1 MFWSQLPE
9 AIVIVI
15 PTNGL
20 SWCLC
25 HIPPQTKLILFS
37 FCRFTYFEV
46 AQLLKATEV
55 EEVFVK
61 SGLKSEYETYVVPLM
76 KRQ

>member
-1 MFWSQLPE
+1 
-9 AIVIVI
+9 
-15 PTNGL
+15 
-20 SWCLC
+20 
-25 HIPPQTKLILFS
+25 
-37 FCRFTYFEV
+37 
-46 AQLLKATEV
+46 V